1 MNTPKVSVL
10 LPVYNGR
17 RHLERLLPRLE
28 AQVVEG
34 GFEVL
39 ATDSTS
45 KDGSAEVLAAHG
57 VACESIPQ
65 PEFRHGRTRNELAA
79 RARGELLVFLS
90 QDALPEGPD
99 FIANLVSAF
108 EDERVA
114 GAYGRI
120 LPPAEEDPLTART
133 VLRQP
138 EASGEAQTRDLDETG
153 PVWDLPP
160 ADRARWLHFNNVA
173 SAIRADVFRALPFPD
188 VPFGE
193 DFAWAARALSAGHRI
208 RFVPAAV
215 VHHAHSYSARS
226 AFERNRID
234 AAFHRQIHD
243 YRVRP
248 NLASVFKGYVFELR
262 EDWRFLADR
271 GQRWPWILRALS
283 LRAGQILGQYWGSR
297 GWGGEV
303 DCRPL
308 VDMGASSANLGG
320 SRKT

>member
-1 MNTPKVSVL
+1 MSTPKISVL
-10 LPVYNGR
+10 LPVWNGR

-34 GFEVL
+34 GMEVL
-39 ATDSTS
+39 VTDSTS
-45 KDGSAEVLAAHG
+45 TDGSAELLAEHG
-57 VACESIPQ
+57 VPFETIPQ

-79 RARGELLVFLS
+79 RAKGELLVFLS

-99 FIANLVSAF
+99 FLANLVAAF
-108 EDERVA
+108 DDERVA

-120 LPPAEEDPLTART
+120 LPPAEQDPLTART
-133 VLRQP
+133 VLHQP
-138 EASGEAQTRDLDETG
+138 EASGEAETRDLDEKG

-160 ADRARWLHFNNVA
+160 AERARWLHFNNVA
-173 SAIRADVFRALPFPD
+173 SAIRASVFHELPFPD

-208 RFVPAAV
+208 RFVPGAV
-215 VHHAHSYSARS
+215 VHHAHRYSAS
-226 AFERNRID
+226 DAFERNRID

-248 NLASVFKGYVFELR
+248 DLFSVIRGVLWEVR
-262 EDWRFLADR
+262 EDWRFLGDR
-271 GQRWPWILRALS
+271 GQRWPWILRS
-283 LRAGQILGQYWGSR
+283 PTLRTGQILGQYWGSR

-308 VDMGASSANLGG
+308 TDPPTSAAS
-320 SRKT
+320 

>member
-1 MNTPKVSVL
+1 MNTPKVSIL
-10 LPVYNGR
+10 LPVWNGR

-34 GFEVL
+34 GVEL
-39 ATDSTS
+39 IATDSSST
-45 KDGSAEVLAAHG
+45 DGSVELLQEYGAVVETISQAD
-57 VACESIPQ
+57 
-65 PEFRHGRTRNELAA
+65 FRHGRTRNELAG
-79 RARGELLVFLS
+79 RAKGEFLVFLS

-99 FIANLVSAF
+99 FIRALISAF

-120 LPPAEEDPLTART
+120 LPPPEQDPLTART
-133 VLRQP
+133 VLQQP
-138 EASGEAQTRDLDETG
+138 EASGVAESRDLDDSG
-153 PVWDLPP
+153 PVWEMAP
-160 ADRARWLHFNNVA
+160 AARASCMHFNNVA
-173 SAIRADVFRALPFPD
+173 SAIRADVFQALPFPD

-208 RFVPAAV
+208 RFVPQAV
-215 VHHAHSYSARS
+215 VHHAHCYSAKS

-248 NLASVFKGYVFELR
+248 NLVSVLKGYLFEVR
-262 EDWRFLADR
+262 EDWRFLGDR
-271 GQRWPWILRALS
+271 GQRWPWILRS
-283 LRAGQILGQYWGSR
+283 FGLRAGQILGQYWGSR

-308 VDMGASSANLGG
+308 TETGADSG
-320 SRKT
+320 S

>member
-1 MNTPKVSVL
+1 MSTPKVSVL

-28 AQVVEG
+28 AQIVEG
-34 GFEVL
+34 GMEVL
-39 ATDSTS
+39 VTDSSST
-45 KDGSAEVLAAHG
+45 DGSAEVLEAHG
-57 VACESIPQ
+57 VPYETIPQ

-79 RARGELLVFLS
+79 RAQGEVLVFLS

-99 FIANLVSAF
+99 FLASLVGAF

-114 GAYGRI
+114 GVYGRI

-138 EASGEAQTRDLDETG
+138 EASEEAETRDLDETG
-153 PVWDLPP
+153 PVWDLLP
-160 ADRARWLHFNNVA
+160 AERARWLHFNNVA
-173 SAIRADVFRALPFPD
+173 SAIRAEVFKTLPFPD

-208 RFVPAAV
+208 RFVPQAV
-215 VHHAHSYSARS
+215 VHHAHSYSARG

-234 AAFHRQIHD
+234 AAFHSQIHD
-243 YRVRP
+243 YRLRP
-248 NLASVFKGYVFELR
+248 NLASVLRGYLFEVR
-262 EDWRFLADR
+262 EDWRFLGDR
-271 GQRWPWILRALS
+271 GQRWPWIFRSLTLRG
-283 LRAGQILGQYWGSR
+283 GQILGQYWGSR

-308 VDMGASSANLGG
+308 TEPSAGPGN
-320 SRKT
+320 